1 MVKHIALI
9 GVAGLPA
16 KYGGFETLAEN
27 ITKYLNKDYKFT
39 IYCSSKI
46 YREKILKHNNCNLKY
61 LNLKANGPQSV
72 LYDSFAMIDALSMP
86 IHY

>member
-46 YREKILKHNNCNLKY
+46 YRENT
-61 LNLKANGPQSV
+61 
-72 LYDSFAMIDALSMP
+72 
-86 IHY
+86 